1 MKTEKIILPP
11 DAWNMISGVRLVE
24 NRYENRPALVFS
36 GEAPECVLETDV
48 RSVPGRYFRIEADIA
63 ADPQGSGTCDVY
75 RIRLSQPGRQD
86 ERDFVPV
93 PFRVEPFR
101 TIVPEPFFEA
111 EPSLPLKIRLERV
124 NRDPRNSCRAET
136 GVLSVRLVPMDAPT
150 RNLTVSSV
158 PGYNSWP
165 FIQNLNG
172 CLCCVYSRGTCHHFG
187 EIRRGVFARTTA
199 DGGKSW
205 GPEYT
210 VVNTPEGADSAIGK
224 GLDSTGAMLIW
235 VRHVGEEWRHELYR
249 TADGIHSERIAQ
261 LRPDPMPMQ
270 ITDIISVP
278 GVGLMSLWFAG
289 NYREGETHSWGTLI
303 SRDDGRHWEQRV
315 VESGLSKSDWPTE
328 PSAVYLGDGKIFAI
342 ARVEGRADDTTRA
355 LAQLESGDYGKTWK
369 RTRTNITD
377 VVESTPSLLFDR
389 GKFYL
394 YYYQRGAGQLKCRI
408 ADPASVMADPLRWP
422 VPEVAALGSR
432 EWHHAGNVNALS
444 FGNTHCLAFYSG
456 DEKVT
461 DVVLKIVPR

>member
-1 MKTEKIILPP
+1 MKWQSIALLAAGTFLTVTATAVDCENNTKETTTAGLCPQGEGRLPMKTEKINLPP

-36 GEAPECVLETDV
+36 GEEPECVLETDV

-93 PFRVEPFR
+93 PYRVEPFR

-136 GVLSVRLVPMDAPT
+136 GVLSVRLVPMTAPT
-150 RNLTVSSV
+150 GNLTVSSV

-224 GLDSTGAMLIW
+224 GLDSTGAIMNST
-235 VRHVGEEWRHELYR
+235 GPK
-249 TADGIHSERIAQ
+249 TGS
-261 LRPDPMPMQ
+261 
-270 ITDIISVP
+270 IS
-278 GVGLMSLWFAG
+278 
-289 NYREGETHSWGTLI
+289 N
-303 SRDDGRHWEQRV
+303 
-315 VESGLSKSDWPTE
+315 
-328 PSAVYLGDGKIFAI
+328 
-342 ARVEGRADDTTRA
+342 
-355 LAQLESGDYGKTWK
+355 
-369 RTRTNITD
+369 
-377 VVESTPSLLFDR
+377 
-389 GKFYL
+389 
-394 YYYQRGAGQLKCRI
+394 
-408 ADPASVMADPLRWP
+408 
-422 VPEVAALGSR
+422 GSR
-432 EWHHAGNVNALS
+432 S
-444 FGNTHCLAFYSG
+444 
-456 DEKVT
+456 
-461 DVVLKIVPR
+461 